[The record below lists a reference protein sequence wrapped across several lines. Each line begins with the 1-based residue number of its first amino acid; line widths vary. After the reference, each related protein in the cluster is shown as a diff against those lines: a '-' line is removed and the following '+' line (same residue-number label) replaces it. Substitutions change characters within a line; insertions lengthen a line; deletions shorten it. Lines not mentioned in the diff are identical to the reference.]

1 MIGRA
6 LPPKLVRL
14 GCGGND
20 GPACGGSGLK
30 RKPKLGR
37 PLGQSRSKGSW
48 VRFCI
53 LNYAESTVIL
63 LLVYIKRE
71 AGAALSDM
79 LAGDKVGVLLG
90 ARQVGKTTLVEHEL
104 AGQRAVFLNFDV
116 EVDKA
121 RFLAAAALSPV
132 DGLRSLGDPPVLV
145 IDEAQRLP
153 EAARIIKGWYDSRLP
168 AKFLLLGSSSL
179 DLLDQAAESL
189 TGRNRKLVLPPLL
202 FSETLGTQA
211 WAQSSAAPDHL
222 SRHFAPQLRAFL
234 LQRMAFGS
242 YPEVVTRPNPT
253 PLLREL
259 SSDYLWKDVLQTGLV
274 KTPDLIK
281 RLLLLLAHQAGSEVS
296 VNELATQLGMARP
309 TVDRYLDL
317 LEQTFVIF
325 RLRSFSTNPRK
336 EIAKSQKV
344 YFWDTGIRNALLN
357 AYSTDAFRPDIGA
370 LWENWVIAEV
380 AKRNAL
386 LGSPAELFFW
396 RSRAQ
401 SEVDLVVQQGSGLRA
416 FEIKWSLRRVS
427 GRAFREAY
435 GVDVEPVHSDNP
447 FAVDCFNS

>member
-1 MIGRA
+1 MYLRRQA
-6 LPPKLVRL
+6 EQH
-14 GCGGND
+14 
-20 GPACGGSGLK
+20 LK
-30 RKPKLGR
+30 D
-37 PLGQSRSKGSW
+37 
-48 VRFCI
+48 I
-53 LNYAESTVIL
+53 LA
-63 LLVYIKRE
+63 
-71 AGAALSDM
+71 D
-79 LAGDKVGVLLG
+79 DKVGVILG
-90 ARQVGKTTLVEHEL
+90 ARQVGKTTLVEHVL
-104 AGQRAVFLNFDV
+104 AGQRPAYLNFDV

-121 RFLAAAALSPV
+121 RFRAAAALAPG
-132 DGLRSLGDPPVLV
+132 DALRSLGNSSVLV

-153 EAARIIKGWYDSRLP
+153 EASRIIKGWHDARLA

-202 FSETLGTQA
+202 FSETLGAQV
-211 WAQSSAAPDHL
+211 WANADASPEHL
-222 SRHFAPQLRAFL
+222 RGHFAPQLRAFL
-234 LQRMAFGS
+234 MQRLNFGS
-242 YPEVVTRPNPT
+242 YPEVVTSDHPAQM
-253 PLLREL
+253 LREL

-296 VNELATQLGMARP
+296 VNELATQLQMARP

-325 RLRSFSTNPRK
+325 RLPSFSTNPRK

-344 YFWDTGIRNALLN
+344 FFWDTGIRNALLN
-357 AYSTDAFRPDIGA
+357 AFSTNEFRPDIGA

-396 RSRAQ
+396 RTRAQ
-401 SEVDLVVQQGSGLRA
+401 SEVDLVVKHVDGLQA
-416 FEIKWSLRRVS
+416 FEIKWSPRRVS
-427 GRAFREAY
+427 GRAFRDAY
-435 GVDVEPVHSDNP
+435 GVEVEPIRSDNP
-447 FAVDCFNS
+447 FAVDIFNLKIPRLLRRAHD